1 MQSGGDSRP
10 NLWMAYLLRLKR
22 RWLLWRAFR
31 ARWQLSVVH
40 DRTGQITPDAILGFA
55 TVRNEILR
63 LPFFLA
69 HYRALG
75 VEHFLIVDNNSDD
88 GTREYLAEQ
97 PDVSVWGS
105 NHSYKKAR
113 FGVDWL
119 TWLQIR
125 FGHGHWCL
133 SVDADEILVY
143 PHSETHGLRDL
154 TDWLDARSIPSFGTL
169 MLDMYPKGRLDR
181 QIYRSGQ
188 NPFEILCWFDYD
200 DYIAKMQDRNYYLSV
215 QGGVRG
221 RVFFAS
227 EPSHA
232 PHLNKIPLVKWN
244 RRFAYVSST
253 HAILPHRLNQ
263 VFGPSAQNPPTG
275 VLLHSKFLHVVIE
288 KSREEKQRRE
298 HFTYSSRY
306 DEYYDGL
313 IANPDMWC
321 ETSMRYEGW
330 RQLVKSGLMSTG
342 DWQP

>member
-1 MQSGGDSRP
+1 MQSTSSK
-10 NLWMAYLLRLKR
+10 LWMAYKLRLKR
-22 RWLLWRAFR
+22 RWLLWRALR
-31 ARWQLSVVH
+31 KRHQLSVVRN
-40 DRTGQITPDAILGFA
+40 RTRQITRDAILGFS

-63 LPFFLA
+63 LPFFLK

-105 NHSYKKAR
+105 THSYKKSR

-125 FGHGHWCL
+125 HGHGHWCL

-143 PHSETHGLRDL
+143 PDNETRPLRAL
-154 TDWLDARSIPSFGTL
+154 TGWLDARSIPSFGAL

-188 NPFEILCWFDYD
+188 NPFEILCWFDHD
-200 DYIAKMQDRNYYLSV
+200 DYISKMQDRTYYLSV

-221 RVFFAS
+221 RVFFPN

-253 HAILPHRLNQ
+253 HAILPRRLNK
-263 VFGPSAQNPPTG
+263 VFGQSAQNPPTG
-275 VLLHSKFLHVVIE
+275 VLLHSKFLHVVID
-288 KSREEKQRRE
+288 KSREEKQRQE

-306 DEYYDGL
+306 DHYYDGL
-313 IANPDMWC
+313 MANPDMWC
-321 ETSMRYEGW
+321 EASLHYEGW
-330 RQLVKSGLMSTG
+330 QQLAELGLMSQG
-342 DWQP
+342 DWRP